1 MKNAT
6 CVSLTVMLLA
16 GILFLIFPGGTL
28 SVAVRILGIGLL
40 LSGVISAGNEIAKK
54 VDKSDIKQIGFLV
67 KINGAWSE
75 IAIYTVLL
83 RYNGVGFNG
92 HDAKVLSDM
101 AQLSLRGVRLSDRQ
115 MRLIKARIGKYA
127 GQLVNLSIS
136 KGLIRKEGKN
146 YVW

>member
-1 MKNAT
+1 MTTYTSKEQLTTAMRNQITGSDAQALKALKRIYEYQTAQEKRIGDT
-6 CVSLTVMLLA
+6 C
-16 GILFLIFPGGTL
+16 
-28 SVAVRILGIGLL
+28 
-40 LSGVISAGNEIAKK
+40 E
-54 VDKSDIKQIGFLV
+54 
-67 KINGAWSE
+67 
-75 IAIYTVLL
+75 
-83 RYNGVGFNG
+83 YNGVGFNG

-101 AQLSLRGVRLSDRQ
+101 AQLSLRGVNLSEKQ